1 MGKPADRILASEGK
15 LLLLGNEAI
24 ARGCLEAGVS
34 VAATYPGTPSS
45 EIGTVLERIADDVG
59 LVFEYSVNEK
69 VAMEVCGAASASGLR
84 SFVFMK
90 HVGLNV
96 ASDPFMTLAYAGIR
110 GGMVVL
116 SADDP
121 SCHSS
126 QDEQDNRH
134 FAKLAN
140 VPMLEPSTP
149 CEAKDMVLE
158 AFKISERLEVPVL
171 FRTTTRVSHARGLV
185 PLGPILE
192 ARPCGRFEKDPRRFV
207 MIPAH
212 ARNNRLKLLERS
224 AGALKL
230 SETSR
235 LNFISGNGKI
245 GVITSGVSYTYVK
258 EFLRDVEI
266 LKLGFTNPVPEEKM
280 KGFIEGKE
288 KVIVVEELDPYLE
301 DEALRIAK
309 SGGIDVPILGKR
321 TGHLPQAFEFSPDTM
336 LNLRGVLQV
345 VETKDPLTPKD
356 LGLPGRPPVLCAGC
370 PHRATY
376 YATRIALGKEEA
388 VFSSDVGCYS
398 LGIQPPLETADFLLC
413 MGSSVGAAGG
423 FTSATNQKV
432 VGFIGDSTFFHA
444 GIPGLINAVFNDHR
458 YLLIILDNS
467 TTAMTGHQPNPGT
480 GRDFGGKSTEGID
493 LEKLVR
499 GCGVGYVRTVDPY
512 NIGETIQVMKEALHN
527 DGLAVVIARRACP
540 LLLRKEGVLR
550 PVPYDVD
557 QSRCIHCY
565 TCVRKLSCPA
575 LFRLGDEVH
584 IDAMLCIG
592 CGCCSQVCSKHAI
605 GVVD

>member
-24 ARGCLEAGVS
+24 ARGCVEAGVS

-45 EIGTVLERIADDVG
+45 EIGTVLERVADDVG
-59 LVFEYSVNEK
+59 LFFEYSVNEK

-84 SFVFMK
+84 SFAFMK

-96 ASDPFMTLAYAGIR
+96 ASDPFMTLAYAGIG

-126 QDEQDNRH
+126 QDEQDNRF
-134 FAKLAN
+134 FAKFAN

-149 CEAKDMVLE
+149 REAKEMVLE
-158 AFKISERLEVPVL
+158 AFRISEQLEVPVL
-171 FRTTTRVSHARGLV
+171 LRTTTRVSHARGVV
-185 PLGPILE
+185 PLGPMPE
-192 ARPCGRFEKDPRRFV
+192 ARPRGRFEKDPRRFV
-207 MIPAH
+207 MVPAH
-212 ARNNRLKLLERS
+212 ARSNRLRLLERS
-224 AGALKL
+224 GRALKL
-230 SETSR
+230 SERSE
-235 LNFISGNGKI
+235 LNFVAGKGETGI
-245 GVITSGVSYTYVK
+245 MTSGVSYTYVG
-258 EFLRDVEI
+258 EFLKDVEI
-266 LKLGFTNPVPEEKM
+266 LKLGFTNPVPEEKVRI
-280 KGFIEGKE
+280 FIEGKE
-288 KVIVVEELDPYLE
+288 KVLVVEELDPYLE
-301 DEALRIAK
+301 DEVLRIAK

-336 LNLRGVLQV
+336 MNLKEVLSV
-345 VETKDPLTPKD
+345 VNTGEPLAPKD
-356 LGLPGRPPVLCAGC
+356 IGLPGRPPVLCAGC

-376 YATRIALGKEEA
+376 YATKIALGKEEA
-388 VFSSDVGCYS
+388 IFSSDVGCYS

-413 MGSSVGAAGG
+413 MGSSVGAASG
-423 FTSATNQKV
+423 FTSATDQRV

-458 YLLIILDNS
+458 YLLIILDNN

-480 GRDFGGKSTEGID
+480 GRDFGGRRTEGID

-499 GCGVGYVRTVDPY
+499 GCGVEYVRTVDPY
-512 NIGETIQVMKEALHN
+512 NIRETSQVIKEALHY
-527 DGLAVVIARRACP
+527 DGLAVVISRRACP
-540 LLLRKEGVLR
+540 LLLRKEGALR

-557 QSRCIHCY
+557 QDRCIHCY
-565 TCVRKLSCPA
+565 TCVRRLSCPA
-575 LFRLGDEVH
+575 LFKKGDEVH
-584 IDAMLCIG
+584 VDAALCIG
-592 CGCCSQVCSKHAI
+592 CGCCSQVCPKHAI